1 MTICGVGAWERVGV
15 ARCETSAGSLTF
27 FTRLVV
33 HIVSELFSFPF
44 LSIVASVHP
53 VTTTGTTNSHMRV
66 IRRVAGEICQVET
79 CGEYAKAA
87 GSEGHHETQLSFT
100 LSAEYTN

>member
-1 MTICGVGAWERVGV
+1 MTICGVGAWEHVGV

-53 VTTTGTTNSHMRV
+53 VTTTGTTNSHMRPAESMQ
-66 IRRVAGEICQVET
+66 RPQV
-79 CGEYAKAA
+79 AKAITK
-87 GSEGHHETQLSFT
+87 HNFL
-100 LSAEYTN
+100 LL